1 MADHPHTIDRW
12 DDATG
17 ESLIEPIAGV
27 SDYLV
32 ALETYRAAVTANSP
46 VLAVISVLPSGELG
60 SGCEL
65 AHPGR
70 PRCDGHHRMGE
81 FPAFARPCR
90 LTAPSPLRP
99 ASAARFSCMV

>member
-1 MADHPHTIDRW
+1 MRALLCGIAHPAAKVTI
-12 DDATG
+12 
-17 ESLIEPIAGV
+17 
-27 SDYLV
+27 
-32 ALETYRAAVTANSP
+32 AAAVVTANSP

-81 FPAFARPCR
+81 FPAFVGLVGRPSRSARLASRPLSR
-90 LTAPSPLRP
+90 SWIGAWRVLNPSP
-99 ASAARFSCMV
+99 